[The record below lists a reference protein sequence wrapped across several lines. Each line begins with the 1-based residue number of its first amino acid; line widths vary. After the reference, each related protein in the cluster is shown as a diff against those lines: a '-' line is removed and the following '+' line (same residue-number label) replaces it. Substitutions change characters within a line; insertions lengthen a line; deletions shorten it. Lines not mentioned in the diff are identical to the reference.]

1 MKITRDNQEYFDF
14 LVDLRDS
21 GAINMFWAA
30 PCLSAE
36 FGLDKHEA
44 KQVLLT
50 WMESFEEEEDV

>member
-1 MKITRDNQEYFDF
+1 MEITRDNQEYFDF

-21 GAINMFWAA
+21 GAINMFGAA

>member
-1 MKITRDNQEYFDF
+1 MEITRDNQEYFDF

-21 GAINMFWAA
+21 GAINMFGAA

-50 WMESFEEEEDV
+50 WMESFEEEE